1 MDANK
6 VVGVVGPC
14 AAGKTTLTAYLKSKG
29 YNVRHIAQEHSYV
42 HDMWKKI
49 TNPAILIY
57 LEVDYLA
64 TIQRK
69 NLDWTE
75 NEFNEQRRRLSHAR
89 SHADLIVDTNQMTAE
104 EVSNT
109 VEKFILLEGQEE

>member
-1 MDANK
+1 MDARK

-14 AAGKTTLTAYLKSKG
+14 AAGKTTLTAYLKGKG

-42 HDMWKKI
+42 RDMWKRI
-49 TNPAILIY
+49 TNPYILIY

-64 TIQRK
+64 TVKRK

-75 NEFNEQRRRLSHAR
+75 NEFNEQKRRLSHAR

-104 EVSNT
+104 QVLET
-109 VEKFILLEGQEE
+109 VENFLSLETSK